1 MTEESTLSED
11 GLAKRIADF
20 AASFAANQKAL
31 ADLAQIGNPNM
42 VAMLAE
48 AALSDRGDGFA
59 CYVAE
64 NMVAIRASAL
74 RSEEVCTV
82 LVMGYELGISVGSAA
97 CMNDLGALYYMGE
110 LVPQDYARAA
120 KLYEQAMDHGCF
132 QSIINLGYIY
142 EYGRTGEADHQKAY
156 QCYALASALQPSCEA
171 VYKLG
176 DMYSRGE
183 AVPSSMGKAC
193 QLWERSLELAESV
206 VEAAQPSVRIAKAIV
221 NPSCEEWGRRIRS
234 PPCAVFVSA
243 GRNWVAYGYLQ
254 GGNLLSQA
262 SYRSDRRSR
271 FGSPAYCGKSYC
283 RGYGLS

>member
-206 VEAAQPSVRIAKAIV
+206 VEAAQCESLRQSSTPHAKSGEKNTIPSVR
-221 NPSCEEWGRRIRS
+221 CL
-234 PPCAVFVSA
+234 CF
-243 GRNWVAYGYLQ
+243 
-254 GGNLLSQA
+254 
-262 SYRSDRRSR
+262 SR
-271 FGSPAYCGKSYC
+271 PKLGCV
-283 RGYGLS
+283 

>member
-20 AASFAANQKAL
+20 TASFAANQKAL

-176 DMYSRGE
+176 ICILVVRLCHLAWGRLVSCGSAVSNLLKVLLKRLSHLCESLRQSSTPHAKSGE
-183 AVPSSMGKAC
+183 KNTT
-193 QLWERSLELAESV
+193 
-206 VEAAQPSVRIAKAIV
+206 PSVR
-221 NPSCEEWGRRIRS
+221 CL
-234 PPCAVFVSA
+234 CF
-243 GRNWVAYGYLQ
+243 
-254 GGNLLSQA
+254 
-262 SYRSDRRSR
+262 SR
-271 FGSPAYCGKSYC
+271 PKLGCV
-283 RGYGLS
+283 

>member
-1 MTEESTLSED
+1 MTEESTLTED

-31 ADLAQIGNPNM
+31 ADLAPIGNPNM

-64 NMVAIRASAL
+64 NMVAIRAAAL

-142 EYGRTGEADHQKAY
+142 EYGRAGEADHQKAY

-221 NPSCEEWGRRIRS
+221 NPSCEE
-234 PPCAVFVSA
+234 
-243 GRNWVAYGYLQ
+243 
-254 GGNLLSQA
+254 GG
-262 SYRSDRRSR
+262 
-271 FGSPAYCGKSYC
+271 F
-283 RGYGLS
+283 

>member
-20 AASFAANQKAL
+20 
-31 ADLAQIGNPNM
+31 AQIGNPNM

-156 QCYALASALQPSCEA
+156 QCYALVSALQPSCEA

-193 QLWERSLELAESV
+193 RLWERSLELAESV

-221 NPSCEEWGRRIRS
+221 NPSCEEWGEEYDPLRALSLFQQAEIGLRMDISKGATYYRRRLTEAIEGQDLARQRIVEK
-234 PPCAVFVSA
+234 ATA
-243 GRNWVAYGYLQ
+243 EAM
-254 GGNLLSQA
+254 
-262 SYRSDRRSR
+262 D
-271 FGSPAYCGKSYC
+271 
-283 RGYGLS
+283 

>member
-82 LVMGYELGISVGSAA
+82 LVMGYELGISVGSAGRA
-97 CMNDLGALYYMGE
+97 SSSGLCTGRKALRTSNGPW
-110 LVPQDYARAA
+110 LLPVDYQFG
-120 KLYEQAMDHGCF
+120 LY
-132 QSIINLGYIY
+132 L
-142 EYGRTGEADHQKAY
+142 
-156 QCYALASALQPSCEA
+156 
-171 VYKLG
+171 
-176 DMYSRGE
+176 
-183 AVPSSMGKAC
+183 
-193 QLWERSLELAESV
+193 
-206 VEAAQPSVRIAKAIV
+206 RIW
-221 NPSCEEWGRRIRS
+221 SHR
-234 PPCAVFVSA
+234 
-243 GRNWVAYGYLQ
+243 
-254 GGNLLSQA
+254 
-262 SYRSDRRSR
+262 
-271 FGSPAYCGKSYC
+271 
-283 RGYGLS
+283 

>member
-176 DMYSRGE
+176 DILVVRLCHLAWGRLVSCGSAVSNLLKVLLKRLSHLCESLRQSSTPHAKSGE
-183 AVPSSMGKAC
+183 KNTT
-193 QLWERSLELAESV
+193 
-206 VEAAQPSVRIAKAIV
+206 PSVR
-221 NPSCEEWGRRIRS
+221 CL
-234 PPCAVFVSA
+234 CF
-243 GRNWVAYGYLQ
+243 
-254 GGNLLSQA
+254 
-262 SYRSDRRSR
+262 SR
-271 FGSPAYCGKSYC
+271 PK
-283 RGYGLS
+283 

>member
-97 CMNDLGALYYMGE
+97 CMNGLGALYYMGE

-176 DMYSRGE
+176 ICILVVRLCHLAWGRLVSCGSAVSNLLKVLLKRLSHLCESLRQSSTPHAKSGE
-183 AVPSSMGKAC
+183 KNTI
-193 QLWERSLELAESV
+193 
-206 VEAAQPSVRIAKAIV
+206 PSVR
-221 NPSCEEWGRRIRS
+221 CL
-234 PPCAVFVSA
+234 CF
-243 GRNWVAYGYLQ
+243 
-254 GGNLLSQA
+254 
-262 SYRSDRRSR
+262 SR
-271 FGSPAYCGKSYC
+271 PKLGCV
-283 RGYGLS
+283 

>member
-1 MTEESTLSED
+1 MTEESTLTED

-31 ADLAQIGNPNM
+31 ADLAPIGNPNM

-64 NMVAIRASAL
+64 NMVAIRAAAL

-132 QSIINLGYIY
+132 QSI
-142 EYGRTGEADHQKAY
+142 
-156 QCYALASALQPSCEA
+156 
-171 VYKLG
+171 
-176 DMYSRGE
+176 RGE

-193 QLWERSLELAESV
+193 QLWERSLELAGSV

-221 NPSCEEWGRRIRS
+221 NPSCEEWGEEYDPLRALSLFQQAEIGLRIDISKGATYYRRRLTEAIEGQDLARQRIVEK
-234 PPCAVFVSA
+234 ATA
-243 GRNWVAYGYLQ
+243 EAME
-254 GGNLLSQA
+254 
-262 SYRSDRRSR
+262 
-271 FGSPAYCGKSYC
+271 
-283 RGYGLS
+283 

>member
-97 CMNDLGALYYMGE
+97 CMNDLGALYYM
-110 LVPQDYARAA
+110 
-120 KLYEQAMDHGCF
+120 
-132 QSIINLGYIY
+132 
-142 EYGRTGEADHQKAY
+142 
-156 QCYALASALQPSCEA
+156 
-171 VYKLG
+171 
-176 DMYSRGE
+176 
-183 AVPSSMGKAC
+183 
-193 QLWERSLELAESV
+193 
-206 VEAAQPSVRIAKAIV
+206 
-221 NPSCEEWGRRIRS
+221 
-234 PPCAVFVSA
+234 
-243 GRNWVAYGYLQ
+243 
-254 GGNLLSQA
+254 
-262 SYRSDRRSR
+262 
-271 FGSPAYCGKSYC
+271 
-283 RGYGLS
+283 

>member
-110 LVPQDYARAA
+110 LVPQDYARTSNGPWLLPVDYQFG
-120 KLYEQAMDHGCF
+120 LY
-132 QSIINLGYIY
+132 L
-142 EYGRTGEADHQKAY
+142 
-156 QCYALASALQPSCEA
+156 
-171 VYKLG
+171 
-176 DMYSRGE
+176 
-183 AVPSSMGKAC
+183 
-193 QLWERSLELAESV
+193 
-206 VEAAQPSVRIAKAIV
+206 RIW
-221 NPSCEEWGRRIRS
+221 SHR
-234 PPCAVFVSA
+234 
-243 GRNWVAYGYLQ
+243 
-254 GGNLLSQA
+254 
-262 SYRSDRRSR
+262 
-271 FGSPAYCGKSYC
+271 
-283 RGYGLS
+283 

>member
-97 CMNDLGALYYMGE
+97 CMNDLGALCYMGE

-156 QCYALASALQPSCEA
+156 HVTHWLPLCSRLVRRYISWGICILVVRLCHLAWGRLVSCGSAVSNLLKVLLKRLSHLCESLRQSSTPHA
-171 VYKLG
+171 K
-176 DMYSRGE
+176 SGE
-183 AVPSSMGKAC
+183 KNTT
-193 QLWERSLELAESV
+193 
-206 VEAAQPSVRIAKAIV
+206 PSVR
-221 NPSCEEWGRRIRS
+221 CL
-234 PPCAVFVSA
+234 CF
-243 GRNWVAYGYLQ
+243 
-254 GGNLLSQA
+254 
-262 SYRSDRRSR
+262 SR
-271 FGSPAYCGKSYC
+271 PKLGCV
-283 RGYGLS
+283 

>member
-1 MTEESTLSED
+1 
-11 GLAKRIADF
+11 
-20 AASFAANQKAL
+20 
-31 ADLAQIGNPNM
+31 
-42 VAMLAE
+42 
-48 AALSDRGDGFA
+48 
-59 CYVAE
+59 
-64 NMVAIRASAL
+64 MVAIRAAAS

-82 LVMGYELGISVGSAA
+82 LVMGYELGISVCSAA
-97 CMNDLGALYYMGE
+97 CMNDLGSLYYMGE

-142 EYGRTGEADHQKAY
+142 EYSRTGEADHQKAY

-206 VEAAQPSVRIAKAIV
+206 VERLSHLCESLRQSSTPHAKSGEKNTTPSVRCLCFSGPKLGCV
-221 NPSCEEWGRRIRS
+221 
-234 PPCAVFVSA
+234 
-243 GRNWVAYGYLQ
+243 
-254 GGNLLSQA
+254 
-262 SYRSDRRSR
+262 
-271 FGSPAYCGKSYC
+271 
-283 RGYGLS
+283 

>member
-31 ADLAQIGNPNM
+31 ADLAPIANPNM

-110 LVPQDYARAA
+110 LVPRDYARAA

-193 QLWERSLELAESV
+193 QLWERSLELAGSV
-206 VEAAQPSVRIAKAIV
+206 VEAAQPSVRIAKAIQPLMRRV
-221 NPSCEEWGRRIRS
+221 GRRIRP

-243 GRNWVAYGYLQ
+243 GRNRVAYRYLQ

>member
-1 MTEESTLSED
+1 MTEESTLTED

-31 ADLAQIGNPNM
+31 ADLAPIGNPNM

-64 NMVAIRASAL
+64 NMVAIRAAAL

-142 EYGRTGEADHQKAY
+142 EYGRAGEADHQKAY
-156 QCYALASALQPSCEA
+156 QC
-171 VYKLG
+171 
-176 DMYSRGE
+176 
-183 AVPSSMGKAC
+183 
-193 QLWERSLELAESV
+193 
-206 VEAAQPSVRIAKAIV
+206 
-221 NPSCEEWGRRIRS
+221 
-234 PPCAVFVSA
+234 
-243 GRNWVAYGYLQ
+243 
-254 GGNLLSQA
+254 
-262 SYRSDRRSR
+262 
-271 FGSPAYCGKSYC
+271 
-283 RGYGLS
+283 

>member
-1 MTEESTLSED
+1 MTEESTLTED

-20 AASFAANQKAL
+20 AASYAANQKAL
-31 ADLAQIGNPNM
+31 ADLAPIGNPNM

-176 DMYSRGE
+176 ICILVVRLCHLAWGRLVSCGSAVSNLLGASLKQLSHLCESLRQSSTPHAKSGE
-183 AVPSSMGKAC
+183 KNTT
-193 QLWERSLELAESV
+193 
-206 VEAAQPSVRIAKAIV
+206 PSVR
-221 NPSCEEWGRRIRS
+221 CL
-234 PPCAVFVSA
+234 CF
-243 GRNWVAYGYLQ
+243 
-254 GGNLLSQA
+254 
-262 SYRSDRRSR
+262 SR
-271 FGSPAYCGKSYC
+271 PK
-283 RGYGLS
+283 

>member
-31 ADLAQIGNPNM
+31 ADLAPIANPNM

-142 EYGRTGEADHQKAY
+142 EYGRTGEADHQKGINVTHWLPLCRRLVRRY
-156 QCYALASALQPSCEA
+156 ISWGICILVVRLCHLAWGRLVSCGSAVSNLLGASLKQLSHLCESLRQSSTPHA
-171 VYKLG
+171 K
-176 DMYSRGE
+176 SGE
-183 AVPSSMGKAC
+183 KNTT
-193 QLWERSLELAESV
+193 
-206 VEAAQPSVRIAKAIV
+206 PSVR
-221 NPSCEEWGRRIRS
+221 CL
-234 PPCAVFVSA
+234 CF
-243 GRNWVAYGYLQ
+243 
-254 GGNLLSQA
+254 
-262 SYRSDRRSR
+262 SR
-271 FGSPAYCGKSYC
+271 PK
-283 RGYGLS
+283 

>member
-1 MTEESTLSED
+1 MTEESTLTED

-31 ADLAQIGNPNM
+31 ADLAPIGNPNM

-48 AALSDRGDGFA
+48 AALSDRVDGFA

-64 NMVAIRASAL
+64 NMVAIRAAAS

-97 CMNDLGALYYMGE
+97 CMNDLGSLYYMGE

-142 EYGRTGEADHQKAY
+142 EYSRTGEADHQKAY

-206 VEAAQPSVRIAKAIV
+206 VEAAQPSVRIAKAISTPHAKSGEK
-221 NPSCEEWGRRIRS
+221 NTTPSVRCLCFSG
-234 PPCAVFVSA
+234 PKLGCV
-243 GRNWVAYGYLQ
+243 
-254 GGNLLSQA
+254 
-262 SYRSDRRSR
+262 
-271 FGSPAYCGKSYC
+271 
-283 RGYGLS
+283 

>member
-110 LVPQDYARAA
+110 LVPQDFHGPQSSTNKQWTMAA
-120 KLYEQAMDHGCF
+120 SSRL
-132 QSIINLGYIY
+132 SIWAIFTNMVAQVKSTTKRRISVTHWL
-142 EYGRTGEADHQKAY
+142 
-156 QCYALASALQPSCEA
+156 PP
-171 VYKLG
+171 
-176 DMYSRGE
+176 YSRLVRRYISWGICILVVRLRHLAWGRLVSCGNAVSNLLGASLKRLSHLCESLRQSSTPHAKSGE
-183 AVPSSMGKAC
+183 KNTT
-193 QLWERSLELAESV
+193 
-206 VEAAQPSVRIAKAIV
+206 PSVR
-221 NPSCEEWGRRIRS
+221 CL
-234 PPCAVFVSA
+234 CF
-243 GRNWVAYGYLQ
+243 
-254 GGNLLSQA
+254 
-262 SYRSDRRSR
+262 SR
-271 FGSPAYCGKSYC
+271 PKLGCV
-283 RGYGLS
+283 

>member
-1 MTEESTLSED
+1 MTEESTLTED

-20 AASFAANQKAL
+20 AASYAANQKAL
-31 ADLAQIGNPNM
+31 ADLAPIGNPNM

-59 CYVAE
+59 CYVAK

-97 CMNDLGALYYMGE
+97 CMNDLGALYYKGE

-176 DMYSRGE
+176 DMYSREEYDPLRALSLFQQAEIGLRMDISKGATYYRRRLIE
-183 AVPSSMGKAC
+183 AIEGQDLARQRIVEKAT
-193 QLWERSLELAESV
+193 AE
-206 VEAAQPSVRIAKAIV
+206 AM
-221 NPSCEEWGRRIRS
+221 
-234 PPCAVFVSA
+234 
-243 GRNWVAYGYLQ
+243 
-254 GGNLLSQA
+254 
-262 SYRSDRRSR
+262 D
-271 FGSPAYCGKSYC
+271 
-283 RGYGLS
+283 

>member
-1 MTEESTLSED
+1 MTEESTLTED

-31 ADLAQIGNPNM
+31 ADLAPIGNPNM

-64 NMVAIRASAL
+64 NLVAIRAAAL

-142 EYGRTGEADHQKAY
+142 EYGRAGEADHQKAY

-193 QLWERSLELAESV
+193 QLWERSLELAGSV

-221 NPSCEEWGRRIRS
+221 NPSCEEWGEEYDPLRALSLFQQAEIGLRIDISKGATYYRRRLTEAIEGQDLARQRIVEK
-234 PPCAVFVSA
+234 ATA
-243 GRNWVAYGYLQ
+243 EAME
-254 GGNLLSQA
+254 
-262 SYRSDRRSR
+262 
-271 FGSPAYCGKSYC
+271 
-283 RGYGLS
+283 